1 MTPPSPIMFIQRV
14 LCFAGAFFLLMPATP
29 LPTPRNNW
37 EYPRALYDIL
47 VDENDAPIVLD
58 NLQEISIGYLG
69 YPKNEFVPITHT
81 P

>member
-1 MTPPSPIMFIQRV
+1 MTAI
-14 LCFAGAFFLLMPATP
+14 P

-37 EYPRALYDIL
+37 ENPRVMHNIL
-47 VDENDAPIVLD
+47 VGKDGNPIVLK

-69 YPKNEFVPITHT
+69 YPKSEFAPITHT

>member
-1 MTPPSPIMFIQRV
+1 MTAI
-14 LCFAGAFFLLMPATP
+14 P

-37 EYPRALYDIL
+37 ENPRTIHDIL
-47 VDENDAPIVLD
+47 VDENNIPIVLD